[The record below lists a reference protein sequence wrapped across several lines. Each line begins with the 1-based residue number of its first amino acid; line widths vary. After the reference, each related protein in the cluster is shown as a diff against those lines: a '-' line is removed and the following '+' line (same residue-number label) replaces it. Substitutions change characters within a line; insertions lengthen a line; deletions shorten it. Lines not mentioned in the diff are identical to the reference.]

1 MRLTLE
7 LQPAELEGDEPVADL
22 DQVHEGVEVVRGQ
35 NEAVAG
41 AVVAPTAQRE
51 VPAQG
56 GLEGPGHVLVE
67 DGVAAPAL
75 APWDRGETRSGG
87 RGRLPGVRPRPR
99 GPRLTEASTG
109 PVRSLAHLGGPRET
123 RLPFPPTLF
132 LGNLVGTNGSSYRL
146 NAENLRTRVSG

>member
-1 MRLTLE
+1 M
-7 LQPAELEGDEPVADL
+7 
-22 DQVHEGVEVVRGQ
+22 
-35 NEAVAG
+35 
-41 AVVAPTAQRE
+41 
-51 VPAQG
+51 
-56 GLEGPGHVLVE
+56 LVE

-132 LGNLVGTNGSSYRL
+132 LGNLIGTNGSSYRL